1 MVNPMLNY
9 ALRAAFLDR
18 FNNYLTDEKYAEH
31 NEIDVET
38 ARAII
43 AIGRKL
49 HEEYCELVNG

>member
-1 MVNPMLNY
+1 MLNY
-9 ALRAAFLDR
+9 TLRAAFLDR

-31 NEIDVET
+31 NEIDAET
-38 ARAII
+38 AKAII

>member
-1 MVNPMLNY
+1 MLNY

-31 NEIDVET
+31 NEIDLET
-38 ARAII
+38 ARAIL

-49 HEEYCELVNG
+49 HEDHCELLKHE